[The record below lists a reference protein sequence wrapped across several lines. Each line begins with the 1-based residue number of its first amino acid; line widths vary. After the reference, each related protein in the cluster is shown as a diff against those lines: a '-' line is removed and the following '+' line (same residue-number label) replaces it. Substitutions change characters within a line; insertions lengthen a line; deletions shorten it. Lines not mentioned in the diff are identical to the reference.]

1 MCPIRNYTVD
11 LGLREFILAGI
22 ACSVTAAPLALA
34 AKSLAGLTV
43 QVFGIGLLRA
53 AQRNRPLV
61 GTCRRGLSGG
71 RRRIR
76 GIAEAGTRRLPIDP
90 DARARR
96 DLVGRLSETRAAR
109 QQGQHSDDRKDS
121 TDFHC
126 NLPLLNRIRRPARR
140 ITASGA
146 PACLGNAHQR
156 RNLPRKARKPWS
168 CFVLVLRDEDRSRRA
183 EQIGKA
189 DADGID

>member
-22 ACSVTAAPLALA
+22 AGSVTAAPLALA
-34 AKSLAGLTV
+34 AKSLSGLTV

-61 GTCRRGLSGG
+61 GTCRRG
-71 RRRIR
+71 IR

-126 NLPLLNRIRRPARR
+126 NLPLLNRIRRPARP
-140 ITASGA
+140 ITASGV

-156 RNLPRKARKPWS
+156 RILPRMARKPWS
-168 CFVLVLRDEDRSRRA
+168 CFVLVLRDDDRGRRA